1 MRGSPLLRAVL
12 VVLAL
17 LALLA
22 PLRTLTNRRSE
33 AAPSLQQAAQ
43 SSAAKKKIR
52 LELTSTTAPFK
63 YQITSGGQPIWSGES
78 DSPIAAT
85 DLELEFPPE
94 GIDLVLDASWV
105 EQKLT
110 AVRLALTPQGSDTM
124 AKTIWGTT
132 NVSEVLTF
140 QQEK

>member
-12 VVLAL
+12 VALAL

-33 AAPSLQQAAQ
+33 AAPSLQRAAQ
-43 SSAAKKKIR
+43 GSAAKKKIR

-63 YQITSGGQPIWSGES
+63 YQITSDGEPIWSGES
-78 DSPIAAT
+78 DSPTAAT

-94 GIDLVLDASWV
+94 GIDLVLDATWA
-105 EQKLT
+105 EKKPT
-110 AVRLALTPQGSDTM
+110 AVRLALTPQGSGTM

-140 QQEK
+140 QEEK

>member
-22 PLRTLTNRRSE
+22 PLRSLTNRRS
-33 AAPSLQQAAQ
+33 AATPAQQAMAG
-43 SSAAKKKIR
+43 AVTKKKLR

-63 YQITSGGQPIWSGES
+63 YQITSGGEPIWKGES
-78 DSPIAAT
+78 DSTSVVT

-94 GIDLVLDASWV
+94 GVDLVLDASWT
-105 EQKLT
+105 EKKPT
-110 AVRLALTPQGSDTM
+110 AVRLTLTPQGSATM
-124 AKTIWGTT
+124 AKTVWGTT
-132 NVSEVLTF
+132 SVSEVLTF
-140 QQEK
+140 QEEK